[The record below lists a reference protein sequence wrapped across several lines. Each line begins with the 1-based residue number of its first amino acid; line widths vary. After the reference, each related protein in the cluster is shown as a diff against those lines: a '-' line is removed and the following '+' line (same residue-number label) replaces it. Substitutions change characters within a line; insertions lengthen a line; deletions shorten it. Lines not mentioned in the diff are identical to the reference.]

1 MLKLVIHFVSVAPRI
16 FLEDRRLILYGV
28 GHLAVVAVV
37 AIVIRVVLALAHP
50 LGAALAR
57 VGHPEYGVLAA
68 GGHGDGVGADWPA
81 RKDAVVAGTLL
92 LAALGERVTVSYH
105 VTLVAARLPPAGC
118 AHAVSRLLR
127 FVIIPAGESL
137 GEVANVDFVARFV
150 DLAGAHHAAVATVAN
165 QRRPVRTARRLIGAV
180 AFVRAHTSGYNL
192 FS

>member
-1 MLKLVIHFVSVAPRI
+1 MYIQRQKVRYQRIIVDPVSVPIVRFVRTLGAEKMLKLVIHLVSVAPRI
-16 FLEDRRLILYGV
+16 FLEDRRLILYRV

-68 GGHGDGVGADWPA
+68 GGHGDGVGADGPA

-118 AHAVSRLLR
+118 DVLLQFKKCIRLK
-127 FVIIPAGESL
+127 
-137 GEVANVDFVARFV
+137 
-150 DLAGAHHAAVATVAN
+150 
-165 QRRPVRTARRLIGAV
+165 
-180 AFVRAHTSGYNL
+180 
-192 FS
+192 